1 MKHNHI
7 KISKFLSLILRHKP
21 QTIGIQLDKEGWT
34 SIDVLL
40 QKANK
45 RFPGLNREI
54 LYQVVAQNDK
64 KRFSLNEDKTLI
76 RASQGH
82 SVKVDLGYQ
91 EQKPPAILYHGTIA
105 KFLPVI
111 QEQGLLKMQR
121 HHVHLSEDIET
132 ATKVGSRRGK
142 PIILAINAKKMH
154 ESGVKFYRSQNGV
167 WLTDHVPSLYI
178 KI

>member
-34 SIDVLL
+34 SIDILL

-142 PIILAINAKKMH
+142 PVILTIDAKKMH
-154 ESGVKFYRSQNGV
+154 ESDIKFYRSQNGV